1 MTTTPE
7 FHPLYSWFSRLPRW
21 LVIALAIPLI
31 VLDGWA
37 VLRIWDY
44 FKPIL
49 SALILASI
57 LAFLLNYPAQFLQKR
72 GIQRTYAVLII
83 FLSALTLIAT
93 LAITLVPL
101 ILTQIEDFI
110 QYIPTLIDSGSD
122 QLQAFQNWAAG
133 RRLPVDVSGL
143 IERLEKMAPGEI
155 ESFSLQL
162 PNVVIGAAGSLLET
176 ILVVALTFYLLLN
189 GKSFWQGIFRWLP
202 SPLGNQIQQSLRQ
215 NFHNYFV
222 GQATVAVIQG
232 TALSLAFFTIHLP
245 MFLLFGLG
253 IGLLAL
259 IPFFD
264 VLGVLTVSLVTTLN
278 NSWLGLGTLALCLVI
293 DQIIDNAISPR
304 VMGKLVGLNPVWII
318 LSLLIGAQVAGFIG
332 IILAIPLASTIQDVI
347 EHLYPVTGAE
357 QSQQS
362 NEPPTGDQ
370 LAHLNPTDSE
380 KINAGNATGS
390 PSP

>member
-1 MTTTPE
+1 MTKTPE
-7 FHPLYSWFSRLPRW
+7 SHPIYSWFSRLPRW
-21 LVIALAIPLI
+21 LITALVIPLI

-37 VLRIWDY
+37 VLQIWDY

-49 SALILASI
+49 SALILASV

-83 FLSALTLIAT
+83 FLLALALIAT
-93 LAITLVPL
+93 LAVTLVPL

-110 QYIPTLIDSGSD
+110 QHIPDLIDSGSN
-122 QLQAFQNWAAG
+122 QLQAFQGWAAG
-133 RRLPVDVSGL
+133 RRLPVNVSGL
-143 IERLEKMAPGEI
+143 IDRLEKMAPEEI

-162 PNVVIGAAGSLLET
+162 PNVVIGAAGSLLEI

-189 GKSFWQGIFRWLP
+189 GKSFWQGIFKWLP
-202 SPLGNQIQQSLRQ
+202 GPLSNQIQQSLRQ
-215 NFHNYFV
+215 NFHNYFL

-232 TALSLAFFTIHLP
+232 TVLSLAFFTIHLP
-245 MFLLFGLG
+245 MFLVFGLG

-264 VLGVLTVSLVTTLN
+264 VLGVLTVSLVTALN
-278 NSWLGLGTLALCLVI
+278 NAWLGLGTLGLCLVI

-318 LSLLIGAQVAGFIG
+318 LSLLIGAQTAGFIG

-347 EHLYPVTGAE
+347 DHLYPATEVE
-357 QSQQS
+357 QPSQVIEVS
-362 NEPPTGDQ
+362 ALEQ
-370 LAHLNPTDSE
+370 LANLNPISSE
-380 KINAGNATGS
+380 EI
-390 PSP
+390 PR